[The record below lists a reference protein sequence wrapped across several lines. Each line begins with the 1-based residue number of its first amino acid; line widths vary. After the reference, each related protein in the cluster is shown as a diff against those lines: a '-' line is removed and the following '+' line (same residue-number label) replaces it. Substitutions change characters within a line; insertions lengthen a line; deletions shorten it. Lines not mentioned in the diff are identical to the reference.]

1 MQALSAAAKGEERV
15 CVIGCGKSGLIGCK
29 VLTQRGVA
37 FDCFEEGS
45 QVWPGPPPACWTQF
59 CRFLSLVTDSL
70 SGMTL
75 LPAL

>member
-1 MQALSAAAKGEERV
+1 MQALSAAAKSEERV

-45 QVWPGPPPACWTQF
+45 QVCAGPPPACWTQK
-59 CRFLSLVTDSL
+59 CPCLYWQLAAL
-70 SGMTL
+70 GMAL

>member
-1 MQALSAAAKGEERV
+1 MQAMSATARGEERV

-45 QVWPGPPPACWTQF
+45 QVCAGPLSACWTQNRG
-59 CRFLSLVTDSL
+59 CLCWQLAALGMPLV
-70 SGMTL
+70 
-75 LPAL
+75 PAL